1 MKLYD
6 TFDAIFF
13 GNIPL

>member
-6 TFDAIFF
+6 TFNAVFF

>member
-13 GNIPL
+13 GNISP